1 MIFAGLSPRWFT
13 IPAHRPFLEDL
24 AATLYAVLSADG
36 PESLA
41 DAVVLT
47 PTRRGARSLGE
58 AFLKATGGKAL
69 LLPQILALGDLDEG
83 EPPFE
88 PGDLTLD
95 LPPAITPSQRRFE
108 LARLVSDHAPLFQRS
123 LDAAAA
129 LELGDALGGFLDSV
143 QIEEL
148 DPSGKLDSLVDDDMA
163 AHWKTSADV
172 LRLATDLWPAR
183 LRELG
188 LLDVNQR
195 RTALLRALAEQW
207 SASPPR
213 RPLIAAGSTG
223 TDPATADLL
232 AVIASAPK
240 GCVVLPGLD
249 GNLAYDA
256 WEQIT
261 GQPGEAHPQGAM
273 KRLLD
278 RVGVHRDAVQL
289 WPNGESQTSAR
300 TGKARQR
307 VINEALRPPDA
318 TADWL
323 RIIETLRVQGGGEAD
338 PIAQG
343 LAGLSLATAGNEEE
357 AATLAA
363 VLLRETLERPGET
376 AALITPDQAMARRVS
391 ARLAR
396 WGVEVDSSAGRP
408 LPDYPAGVLIALVSR
423 AAAGGLDPAT
433 LLAILKHPLVRL
445 GVDAAT
451 LDAGRRSLERYG
463 LRGPR
468 PRDWAGVHKRLTD
481 ARDRP
486 PREGDAHS
494 PERARG
500 FDAGL
505 TLARALEQALAIAAA
520 PLRAGDAT
528 LSDAA
533 RALGAA
539 LESLAR
545 DETDALGALWSGAG
559 GEAAAGF
566 IASLIEDGAPIGGLD
581 APGAAAVIEALLA
594 QTPVRTG
601 GANHPRLRIL
611 GALEA
616 RLVRADRLILA
627 GLEEGVWPQS
637 PPVDPFLSRPMRAKL
652 GLPPPERRIG
662 LSAHDFAQAACA
674 PEVILIS
681 TERRGG
687 QPAVKSRWLWR
698 LETLAKGAGL
708 TLPRR
713 RDVEAWADA
722 LDAPLDPRPQTLE
735 PAKRPEPRPPLE
747 ARPRKM
753 PVTRVE
759 TWVRDPYA
767 VYARDILGLRLL
779 DRPDAEM
786 AASRRGTAI
795 HKAFEQFA
803 LAHAGGPPAHADA
816 LFARLVIEALQ
827 AEGFPEAALTRERTL
842 AARLGGWAAAF
853 ELERRATLQTLAVER
868 EGALGFTVEG
878 RPFTLTAKADR
889 IELSAGE
896 LGLLA
901 HVLDFKTGAA
911 PTPEQV
917 KAGFYPQLTLTAA
930 ILARGGFEDLGLPA
944 PGELLYV
951 RAIGRRVAGEVK
963 SAVKKGHTALELA
976 EAAMEGLARRIARF
990 DDPDTPYLAWTA
1002 PQFLAQRGGDF
1013 DHLSRLYEWH
1023 VMGETG
1029 DGEAGE

>member
-1 MIFAGLSPRWFT
+1 MTVAGPIFSGPSPRWFT

-24 AATLYAVLSADG
+24 AATLYAVLSAEG
-36 PESLA
+36 PEALA

-95 LPPAITPSQRRFE
+95 LPPAITPSRRRFE

-123 LDAAAA
+123 IDGAAA
-129 LELGDALGGFLDSV
+129 LELGDALGAFLDSV
-143 QIEEL
+143 QIEALE
-148 DPSGKLDSLVDDDMA
+148 PAGKLDTLVDDDMA

-195 RTALLRALAEQW
+195 RTALLRALADQW
-207 SASPPR
+207 AESPPS

-249 GNLAYDA
+249 LDLADDA
-256 WEQIT
+256 WDQVE
-261 GQPGEAHPQGAM
+261 EAHPQGAM

-278 RVGVHRDAVQL
+278 RTGVTRAALQR
-289 WPNGESQTSAR
+289 WPTDEPPAAAR
-300 TGKARQR
+300 AGRARRR
-307 VINEALRPPDA
+307 VVNEALRPPDA

-323 RIIETLRVQGGGEAD
+323 RIIETLRAQGGGEAD

-343 LAGLSLATAGNEEE
+343 LDGLALATAGNEEE

-363 VLLRETLERPGET
+363 VLLRESLERPGET

-408 LPDYPAGVLIALVSR
+408 LSDYPAGVLIALVSR
-423 AAAGGLDPAT
+423 AAVGALDPAT
-433 LLAILKHPLVRL
+433 LLTLLKHPLVRL
-445 GVDAAT
+445 GADAAT

-468 PRDWAGVHKRLTD
+468 PRDWSSVRMRLTN
-481 ARDRP
+481 ARDRL
-486 PREGDAHS
+486 PRDGDSHS
-494 PERARG
+494 PERAAG

-505 TLARALEQALAIAAA
+505 TLARALEQALTTAAA
-520 PLRAGDAT
+520 PLLGGEAT
-528 LSDAA
+528 LADAA

-539 LESLAR
+539 LESLGR
-545 DETDALGALWSGAG
+545 DDTDALGPLWSGAG

-566 IASLIEDGAPIGGLD
+566 IAALIEDGAPMTSLD
-581 APGAAAVIEALLA
+581 ASGAAAVIEALVA
-594 QTPVRTG
+594 QAPVRTG

-627 GLEEGVWPQS
+627 GLEEGVWPQT

-713 RDVEAWADA
+713 RDAEGWAEA
-722 LDAPLDPRPQTLE
+722 LDAPI
-735 PAKRPEPRPPLE
+735 EPRPETLRPAERPAPKPPVE

-786 AASRRGTAI
+786 AASRRGSAI
-795 HKAFEQFA
+795 HRAFELFA
-803 LAHAGGPPAHADA
+803 EAHADGPPRDADA
-816 LFARLVIEALQ
+816 LFARLVIEALE
-827 AEGFPEAALTRERTL
+827 AEGFPDAALTRERTL
-842 AARLGGWAAAF
+842 AERLGGWAAAF
-853 ELERRATLQTLAVER
+853 ELERRASLQTLVVER
-868 EGALGFTVEG
+868 EGAHSFTVEG

-889 IELSAGE
+889 IELAAGD
-896 LGLLA
+896 LGPLA

-930 ILARGGFEDLGLPA
+930 ILARGGFADLGLPA

-963 SAVKKGHTALELA
+963 SGVKKGHTALELA
-976 EAAMEGLARRIARF
+976 EAAMEGLVRRIARF
-990 DDPDTPYLAWTA
+990 DDPNTPYLAWTA

-1023 VMGETG
+1023 VMGEA